1 MAEGAL
7 VVSAAVVS
15 GNLVL
20 GLADGRIIDCGH
32 VQGPQG
38 LQGERGPIGSTG
50 RAGTDGNTI
59 LHSAGRP
66 RPDLGKDGDWHINT
80 VDYII
85 SLKENGTWG
94 KGQPLLV
101 DGSKMGALDQGGKRI
116 KGGPGR
122 FFPLGGASSSVAA
135 LPPVGEGLEPIIGNG
150 GPLGANT
157 WSPLAIDDSGDLI
170 ETTLYFSRAG
180 GNEVYVAKVIA
191 FRANTTGNLT
201 IAWEAAQPT
210 SMTYAVTFDAVV
222 IGAQLTL
229 RVQSDTSWES
239 IRGRVSKL

>member
-1 MAEGAL
+1 MADI
-7 VVSAAVVS
+7 VSAGIVS
-15 GNLVL
+15 GQLYISL
-20 GLADGRIIDCGH
+20 SDGTIIPCGM

-38 LQGERGPIGSTG
+38 LQGERGAIGATG
-50 RAGTDGNTI
+50 KPGLDGRTI
-59 LHSAGRP
+59 HSSNGRP
-66 RPDLGKDGDWHINT
+66 RADLGVDGDFCIDRVNWEIF
-80 VDYII
+80 Y
-85 SLKENGTWG
+85 KETGSWG
-94 KGQPLLV
+94 KGQSLLV
-101 DGSKMGALDQGGKRI
+101 GGGLGGLDQGKVV
-116 KGGPGR
+116 KGSPR
-122 FFPLGGASSSVAA
+122 FFPMGGASSSVAA

-157 WSPLAIDDSGDLI
+157 WTPLAIDDEGDLI

-191 FRANTTGNLT
+191 FRANTSGNLT

-210 SMTYAVTFDAVV
+210 SMTYVITFDAVV

>member
-1 MAEGAL
+1 MADI
-7 VVSAAVVS
+7 VSAGIVS
-15 GNLVL
+15 GDLIL
-20 GLADGRIIDCGH
+20 GLSDGSILRCGH

-38 LQGERGPIGSTG
+38 LQGERGPIGATG
-50 RAGTDGNTI
+50 RAGTDGNTV
-59 LHSAGRP
+59 LHSQGRP
-66 RPDLGKDGDWHINT
+66 RADLGKEGDWCIDTTHWEIFGPKSAGN
-80 VDYII
+80 
-85 SLKENGTWG
+85 WG

-101 DGSKMGALDQGGKRI
+101 DGSKMGTLDQGGKRI

-122 FFPLGGASSSVAA
+122 FFPMGGASSSVAA

-157 WSPLAIDDSGDLI
+157 WTPLAIDDEGDLI
-170 ETTLYFSRAG
+170 EATLYFSRAG

-210 SMTYAVTFDAVV
+210 SMTYVVTFDAVV
-222 IGAQLTL
+222 IGAQLTV

>member
-1 MAEGAL
+1 MADI
-7 VVSAAVVS
+7 VSAGIVA
-15 GNLVL
+15 GELII
-20 GLADGRIIDCGH
+20 GLSDGSLIRAGI

-38 LQGERGPIGSTG
+38 LQGERGAIGATG
-50 RAGTDGNTI
+50 KPGLDGRTI
-59 LHSAGRP
+59 HSSNGRP
-66 RPDLGKDGDWHINT
+66 RADLG
-80 VDYII
+80 VDQDFCIDRVNWEIFY
-85 SLKENGTWG
+85 KEAGSWG
-94 KGQPLLV
+94 KGQSLLV
-101 DGSKMGALDQGGKRI
+101 GGGLGGLDQGKVV
-116 KGGPGR
+116 KGSPR
-122 FFPLGGASSSVAA
+122 FFPMGGASSSVAA

-157 WSPLAIDDSGDLI
+157 WTPLAIDDEGDLI

-210 SMTYAVTFDAVV
+210 SMTYVVTFDAVV
-222 IGAQLTL
+222 IGAQLTV

>member
-1 MAEGAL
+1 MADI
-7 VVSAAVVS
+7 VSAGIVS
-15 GNLVL
+15 GQLYISL
-20 GLADGRIIDCGH
+20 SDGTIIPCGM

-38 LQGERGPIGSTG
+38 LTGSQGPQGATG
-50 RAGTDGNTI
+50 RPGTDGNTI

-101 DGSKMGALDQGGKRI
+101 DGSKMGTLDQGGKRI

-135 LPPVGEGLEPIIGNG
+135 LPPTGEGLEPIIGNG

-157 WSPLAIDDSGDLI
+157 WSPLAIDDEGDLI
-170 ETTLYFSRAG
+170 EATLYFSRAG

-191 FRANTTGNLT
+191 FRANTAGNLT

-210 SMTYAVTFDAVV
+210 SMTYVVTFDAVV
-222 IGAQLTL
+222 IGAQLTV